1 MATLFEFQQGQ
12 QRLTHS
18 MMLDFTAILI
28 GYGFPRDEARVIADK
43 AMQAARQHL
52 EESPS
57 VLRVQRF

>member
-1 MATLFEFQQGQ
+1 
-12 QRLTHS
+12 